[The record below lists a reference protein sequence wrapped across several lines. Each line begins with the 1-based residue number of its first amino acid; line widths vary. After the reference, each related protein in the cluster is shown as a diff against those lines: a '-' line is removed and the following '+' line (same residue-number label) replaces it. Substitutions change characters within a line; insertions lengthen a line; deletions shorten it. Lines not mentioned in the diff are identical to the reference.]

1 MAQSIKALKQV
12 ARKLQRK
19 VEQERRRQ
27 EVVVALQQ
35 TILSA
40 SEEYSRLRFE
50 GSEEKLFERARDGL
64 YRHD

>member
-1 MAQSIKALKQV
+1 MAQSIKSLRKTA
-12 ARKLQRK
+12 AKLQRK
-19 VEQERRRQ
+19 VKQERRRQ

-64 YRHD
+64 YRND